1 MRKIIGLILA
11 IMMLSASFA
20 HAENLSAMTD
30 EELKALILDAFEELQ
45 NRGNRYDPETAVSV
59 FMDEAFANRVAE
71 FYSCWGANDLDHMLD
86 VCDPAWKEQQE
97 NPKLAL
103 FTLLKGMIP
112 LSFIIEPFHDEADGT
127 RSAVVTAR
135 IDRNNRKDPS
145 DYRFTVVLK
154 KAKDGQWYLD
164 PLCLQTY
171 EPAENVSW
179 ETPTQEAAE

>member
-1 MRKIIGLILA
+1 MKKIIGLVLA
-11 IMMLSASFA
+11 IMMLSVSFA
-20 HAENLSAMTD
+20 LAEDLSAMTD
-30 EELKALILDAFEELQ
+30 KELKTLILDAFEELQ
-45 NRGNRYDPETAVSV
+45 SRGLNYDPETAVSV
-59 FMDEAFANRVAE
+59 FMDEALSDRVLE
-71 FYSCWGANDLDHMLD
+71 FYSCWSANDLDHMLD

-135 IDRNNRKDPS
+135 IDRHNLKDPS

-164 PLCLQTY
+164 PLYLQIY
-171 EPAENVSW
+171 APA
-179 ETPTQEAAE
+179 